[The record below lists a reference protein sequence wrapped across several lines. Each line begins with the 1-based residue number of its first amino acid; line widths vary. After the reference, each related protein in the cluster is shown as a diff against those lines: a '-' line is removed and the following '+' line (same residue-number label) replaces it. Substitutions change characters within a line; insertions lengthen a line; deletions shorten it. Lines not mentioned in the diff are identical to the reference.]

1 LTQTENNI
9 AFVKYDNNILTVIIK
24 ENVDL
29 GIEEMDELLEFTAK
43 FSNYEKRYTII
54 DTRSNYNS
62 NNEVQN
68 HYASSDYSKYRYAD
82 AFIVNSLAMRL
93 LVNFYIRF
101 HKPKVPTRMFNSDEA
116 ALNWINSLKQNNHGK
131 HI

>member
-1 LTQTENNI
+1 MKQTENHI
-9 AFVKYDNNILTVIIK
+9 AKLIYDDDILYVIIK

-29 GIEEMDELLEFTAK
+29 GIPEMDELLEFSAK
-43 FSNYEKRYTII
+43 FLNYEKRYTIV

-62 NNEVQN
+62 SQEVSS
-68 HYASSDYSKYRYAD
+68 HYANSDYVKYRYAD

-101 HKPKVPTRMFNSDEA
+101 HKPKIPTRLFNDEQSA
-116 ALNWINSLKQNNHGK
+116 INWINSLKKEQILEK
-131 HI
+131 

>member
-1 LTQTENNI
+1 MKQTENHI
-9 AFVKYDNNILTVIIK
+9 AKLIYDDDILYVIIK

-29 GIEEMDELLEFTAK
+29 GISEMDELLEFSAK
-43 FSNYEKRYTII
+43 FTNYEKRYTIV

-62 NNEVQN
+62 SQEVSN
-68 HYASSDYSKYRYAD
+68 HYANSDYNKYRYAD

-101 HKPKVPTRMFNSDEA
+101 HKPKVPTRLFNDEQSA
-116 ALNWINSLKQNNHGK
+116 INWINSLKKEQILEK
-131 HI
+131 

>member
-1 LTQTENNI
+1 MKQTENHI
-9 AFVKYDNNILTVIIK
+9 ANLKYDDDILYVIIK

-29 GIEEMDELLEFTAK
+29 GIPEMDELLEFSAK
-43 FSNYEKRYTII
+43 FTNYEKRYTIV

-62 NNEVQN
+62 SQEVSN
-68 HYASSDYSKYRYAD
+68 HYANSDYNKYRYAD

-101 HKPKVPTRMFNSDEA
+101 HKPKIPTRLFNDEQS
-116 ALNWINSLKQNNHGK
+116 ALNWINSLKKEQLLVK
-131 HI
+131 

>member
-1 LTQTENNI
+1 MKQTENHI
-9 AFVKYDNNILTVIIK
+9 ANLKYDDNILYVIIK

-29 GIEEMDELLEFTAK
+29 GIPEMDELLEFSAK
-43 FSNYEKRYTII
+43 FTNYEKRYTIV

-62 NNEVQN
+62 SQEVSN
-68 HYASSDYSKYRYAD
+68 HYANSDYNKYRYAD

-101 HKPKVPTRMFNSDEA
+101 HKPKIPTKLFNDEQS
-116 ALNWINSLKQNNHGK
+116 ALNWINSLKKEQLLVK
-131 HI
+131 